1 VGKRSCLVLLQDTD
15 ATARLHNVAPLWMA
29 PEVLQGK
36 PYDESADL
44 YSFGIVLWELLTQE
58 NPFPNIENWGAMMD
72 VVVAQQKRPEIPKEC
87 PTRLKYVSHFW

>member
-1 VGKRSCLVLLQDTD
+1 
-15 ATARLHNVAPLWMA
+15 MA

-58 NPFPNIENWGAMMD
+58 SPFPTIENWSTMMD
-72 VVVAQQKRPEIPKEC
+72 VVVTQQKRPEIPKEC
-87 PTRLKYVSHFW
+87 PTRLKFVLATSSNHSSMH